1 MFYFVTR
8 LLFSIFAGKTHTL
21 HIRAE
26 CLFFSKINLYILMSQ
41 SNKSL
46 DVNETLVSTEA
57 FLIKNK
63 QKLIMALVAVAVV
76 FGAFFGGRYYLN
88 SQNEEGQA
96 AIALGQTYVQQ
107 GDWKKAVEGDG
118 AQFKGYKKLADTY
131 SWTDAGN
138 VAHMYAG
145 IAYFNL
151 GEYKKAI
158 EELESFSAKGDAT
171 ASANALAALGNAY
184 IADKQLDNGVKNLKK
199 AADKADN
206 ETLSPEYLIQAGLVL
221 ESQGKKSE
229 ANALYVRIKNDYPR
243 SRYSQ
248 NSLQNGVATSPE
260 IDKYIERTK

>member
-1 MFYFVTR
+1 
-8 LLFSIFAGKTHTL
+8 
-21 HIRAE
+21 
-26 CLFFSKINLYILMSQ
+26 MSQ

-46 DVNETLVSTEA
+46 DVNETLVNTEA

-63 QKLIMALVAVAVV
+63 QKLVMALVAVAVV
-76 FGAFFGGRYYLN
+76 LVAFFGGRYYLK

-158 EELESFSAKGDAT
+158 EQLEAFSPQGDAT
-171 ASANALAALGNAY
+171 VSANALAALGNAY
-184 IADKQLDNGVKNLKK
+184 VADKQFDNGVKYLEK
-199 AADKADN
+199 AASQADN
-206 ETLSPEYLIQAGLVL
+206 DALSPEYLIQAGLVL
-221 ESQGKKSE
+221 ESQGKKAD

-248 NSLQNGVATSPE
+248 NGVQNGVSTGAE